1 LVKSGVALRRSKAAN
16 PHSNLLVH
24 KLKRSFFPLVIVMIL
39 GFADAAIAQDTT
51 AVQTDTLG
59 AGGPIRPRRGAYI
72 IETYPNPAH
81 IGQSIAIQFYNHNP
95 QDLSCDILDLH
106 GRVVYPVQTR
116 AFTPNGLHSL
126 SLQSN
131 RLASGVYFI
140 RLRTYTPAGK
150 LEEVQSYRFMI
161 AR

>member
-1 LVKSGVALRRSKAAN
+1 M
-16 PHSNLLVH
+16 VH
-24 KLKRSFFPLVIVMIL
+24 KLKRSLFPAIIVLFL
-39 GFADAAIAQDTT
+39 GFAHNAKAQDTT
-51 AVQTDTLG
+51 AVQTDTTG
-59 AGGPIRPRRGAYI
+59 AGGELRPRRGAYI

-81 IGQSIAIQFYNHNP
+81 FGQDIIIQFYNHNP

-106 GRVVYPVQTR
+106 GRAVITVQPR
-116 AFTPNGLHSL
+116 AFTANGLHRL
-126 SLQSN
+126 SLPSN
-131 RLASGVYFI
+131 KLASGVYFI

>member
-1 LVKSGVALRRSKAAN
+1 
-16 PHSNLLVH
+16 
-24 KLKRSFFPLVIVMIL
+24 MIL
-39 GFADAAIAQDTT
+39 CFANTAEAQDTT
-51 AVQTDTLG
+51 AVQSDTTG
-59 AGGPIRPRRGAYI
+59 IGGITHPRRGAYI

-81 IGQSIAIQFYNHNP
+81 VGQNIAIQFYNHNP

-106 GRVVYPVQTR
+106 GRVVYPVQAR

-150 LEEVQSYRFMI
+150 LQEVQSYRFMI